1 MPTVD
6 WNAKRATVDRM
17 IKKYGR
23 PITLVNDSGAADP
36 SDPLGPPAARIE
48 VPNVPGVFVRPSG
61 YIKLG
66 ESTLMDPGM
75 WPEADKIVLVLPS
88 LIYNFELFTRVVD
101 DAVGSGAQGYKIYKT
116 ELLKPGPVPLLIYIG
131 LVL

>member
-1 MPTVD
+1 MSVD
-6 WNAKRATVDRM
+6 WNAKRATVKRM
-17 IKKYGR
+17 IDKYGR
-23 PITLVNDSGAADP
+23 PLTFVNDLGAADP
-36 SDPLGPPAARIE
+36 NDPLGAPAPRLE
-48 VPNVPGVFVRPSG
+48 VPNIMGCFVRPSG

-88 LIYNFELFTRVVD
+88 LEHDFETFTRVLDTV
-101 DAVGSGAQGYKIYKT
+101 QGYKIYKT
-116 ELLKPGPVPLLIYIG
+116 ELLKPGPVPLLVYVG